1 MEKKIIYAN
10 VDLVEDESK
19 FNFDVFN
26 FLTSEE
32 KLKEAELKGMDIYDS
47 VEAFAEA
54 FNNGYI
60 SDLGYMF
67 VV

>member
-1 MEKKIIYAN
+1 MEKKIIYVN

-32 KLKEAELKGMDIYDS
+32 KLKEAELKGMDIYG

-60 SDLGYMF
+60 SDLGYLF
-67 VV
+67 VI